1 MSTVRYTYHKQDSRL
16 PSQQPTRAGV
26 YHDLGTAVFRA
37 RTMER
42 LQFITVLLGFILI
55 LYSKVTSRAIWY
67 RIGIG
72 TLYCEIFIVCMLLF
86 TKSHVLLSNKINTLK
101 MDYLYELEGLKHTVN
116 YSLVPA
122 AL

>member
-1 MSTVRYTYHKQDSRL
+1 MT
-16 PSQQPTRAGV
+16 
-26 YHDLGTAVFRA
+26 LGTAVFRA

-86 TKSHVLLSNKINTLK
+86 HKIARVVK
-101 MDYLYELEGLKHTVN
+101 Q
-116 YSLVPA
+116 
-122 AL
+122 